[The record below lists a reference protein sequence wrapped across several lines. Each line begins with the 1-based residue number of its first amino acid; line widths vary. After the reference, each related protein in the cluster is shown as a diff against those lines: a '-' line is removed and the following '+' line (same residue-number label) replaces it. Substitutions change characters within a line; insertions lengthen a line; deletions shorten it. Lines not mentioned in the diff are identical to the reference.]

1 MIVYGFTATD
11 WLIAFAIFAL
21 LYTVTMCAAW
31 AALKAADRKREK
43 DTPHE

>member
-1 MIVYGFTATD
+1 MLIYGNPVTD
-11 WLIAFAIFAL
+11 WAAAFLVFAL